1 MFNSVPA
8 DIGTTGITKRN
19 QMNTLLKLLKSL
31 RSDNRGNVAVIFGFS
46 VVPVLGL
53 AGGAVDLSQSQRDV
67 AGLQSAFDAAAIAG
81 VRQAALGSAAVTLTA
96 QNYLAANLPPRLK
109 SYPVS
114 VTVSDGG
121 KTVLIKTNG
130 AVMQTNFLGILGMN
144 TLNVFAKAK
153 ATSTTIETVT
163 SKKPITA
170 QLDPEAGDYN
180 RMYVYCYDDARRNQ
194 ADKGRSQMTAIADN
208 AGTTYNFNMPSCK
221 SGETFSYRL
230 YNVRNAR
237 TKPWLWESATP
248 GTLIQNNAADWAD
261 PWSGNASYNYYS
273 DTRMTGGV
281 PTHQF
286 SNGMPILETVICKNL
301 GQCKSKG
308 EGGIL
313 PSGTNRTPQQATEA
327 CSPGKYI
334 YFGWE
339 DRPPGY
345 GWTDSDYDDIRVIV
359 ECPSTTTTSSTV
371 VRLVE

>member
-1 MFNSVPA
+1 M
-8 DIGTTGITKRN
+8 
-19 QMNTLLKLLKSL
+19 L
-31 RSDNRGNVAVIFGFS
+31 RHIRETVSGFRRDRGGNVAVIFGIS
-46 VVPVLGL
+46 IVPVMGL
-53 AGGAVDLSQSQRDV
+53 TGGAVDLSQATRDM

-81 VRQAALGSAAVTLTA
+81 VRQAALGSAVVTLTA
-96 QNYLAANLPPRLK
+96 QNFLAANLPTRLK
-109 SYPVS
+109 TYPVTIAPS
-114 VTVSDGG
+114 NGG
-121 KTVLIKTNG
+121 KTVRITTNG
-130 AVMQTNFLGILGMN
+130 TMQTTFLGIIGMKTMN
-144 TLNVFAKAK
+144 IVARST

-163 SKKPITA
+163 SKKPVTA

-194 ADKGRSQMTAIADN
+194 PDKGRSQMTAIADN
-208 AGTTYNFNMPSCK
+208 AGTTYNFNMPACK
-221 SGETFSYRL
+221 ATETFSYRL

-237 TKPWLWESATP
+237 TQPHLWDTALP
-248 GTLIQNNAADWAD
+248 GTLIANNAADWAN
-261 PWSGNASYNYYS
+261 PWANNLSYNYYS
-273 DTRMTGGV
+273 DTRMVGGV

-286 SNGMPILETVICKNL
+286 SNGVPILETVICKNL

-308 EGGIL
+308 NGGIL

-371 VRLVE
+371 VRLTE